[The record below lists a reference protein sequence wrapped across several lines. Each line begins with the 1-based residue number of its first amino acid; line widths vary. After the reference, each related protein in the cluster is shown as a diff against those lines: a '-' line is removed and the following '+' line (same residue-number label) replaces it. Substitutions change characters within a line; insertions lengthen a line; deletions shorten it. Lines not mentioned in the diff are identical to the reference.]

1 MIATTPAPSPPA
13 AAPPASTRP
22 APMRRVV
29 QGAFD
34 CGSMVNRNL
43 LLVWRNPS
51 LVILTTIQPILGV
64 LLFRYVLGGAIYV
77 PGYDYVQYLMPG
89 IFVQTVVF
97 GGLATVIGFS
107 SDIQRGFIERFRA
120 LPMARP
126 AVLIGRT
133 VADLARTAAT
143 LTLMFVVGLL
153 VGFEVI
159 GNYAQVA
166 LAVLLLFLLAFA
178 IEWIYSY
185 VALISPNPE
194 SAQAASFPVLMVLVF
209 ASSAFVPPDTMPD
222 WLQVWAEHQ
231 PVSITVDAVRAL
243 LLDRPVDG
251 SFWASAAWS
260 IGIMVVFGY
269 LSIRVYT
276 NPRRAGR

>member
-1 MIATTPAPSPPA
+1 MIATTQ
-13 AAPPASTRP
+13 APPAVPVSARP
-22 APMRRVV
+22 PMVRRFV
-29 QGAFD
+29 QGTFD
-34 CGSMVNRNL
+34 CGSMTTRNL

-97 GGLATVIGFS
+97 GGLATVIGFAA
-107 SDIQRGFIERFRA
+107 DIQRGFIERFRA

-126 AVLIGRT
+126 AVLVGRT
-133 VADLARTAAT
+133 VADLARTGVV
-143 LTLMFVVGLL
+143 LFLMFVVGLL
-153 VGFEVI
+153 VGFKVI
-159 GNYAQVA
+159 GNYGQVA
-166 LAVLLLFLLAFA
+166 LALLLLFLLAYA
-178 IEWIYSY
+178 MGWIYSY
-185 VALISPNPE
+185 VALASPNPE

-251 SFWASAAWS
+251 SFIASAMWS
-260 IGIMVVFGY
+260 IGIIVVFAF
-269 LSIRVYT
+269 LSIRLYS

>member
-1 MIATTPAPSPPA
+1 MIATTHAPPPAP
-13 AAPPASTRP
+13 AAPTLATRP
-22 APMRRVV
+22 APLRRVV
-29 QGAFD
+29 QGTFD
-34 CGSMVNRNL
+34 CGSMINRNL

-97 GGLATVIGFS
+97 GGLATVIGFA

-133 VADLARTAAT
+133 VADLGRTSAT
-143 LTLMFVVGLL
+143 LFLMFVVGLL
-153 VGFEVI
+153 VGFKVI
-159 GNYAQVA
+159 GNYGQVA
-166 LAVLLLFLLAFA
+166 LALLLLFLLAFA
-178 IEWIYSY
+178 MSWIYSY

-194 SAQAASFPVLMVLVF
+194 AAQAASFPVLMILVF
-209 ASSAFVPPDTMPD
+209 ASSAFVPPETMPD
-222 WLQVWAEHQ
+222 WLRLWAEHQ

-251 SFWASAAWS
+251 SAIGSAVWS
-260 IGIMVVFGY
+260 IGIIVVFAY
-269 LSIRVYT
+269 LSIKLYS
-276 NPRRAGR
+276 NPKRAGR